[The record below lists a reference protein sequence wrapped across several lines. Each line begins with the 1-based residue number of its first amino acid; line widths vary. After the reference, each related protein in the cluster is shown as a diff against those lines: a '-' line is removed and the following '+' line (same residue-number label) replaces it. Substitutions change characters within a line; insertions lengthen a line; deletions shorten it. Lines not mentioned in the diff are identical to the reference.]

1 MTGEIQGG
9 WEFVWAAYGVSA
21 ALMGLYTASVII
33 RYRGMKSRTTRKREG
48 LS

>member
-21 ALMGLYTASVII
+21 AFLGLYTASIII
-33 RYRGMKSRTTRKREG
+33 RYRNMKSRTMKREG